1 MPQPRRDDALTT
13 MHIFDDAT
21 YTREALGLHVNQ
33 SEDDVDAQ
41 LILLARESGI
51 EDPYRFLCPAH
62 DIPRALSTTTAG
74 SAHSSS
80 LSIHSH
86 QTQSTGFTDPS
97 RTSREQPLIK
107 RLPPQQTT
115 PTLTRASVALDST
128 MDYFAANFQQRHSTA
143 STSSA
148 AHSMTSSA
156 SSLQKTSTRRKRASF
171 LSMFRRESSSC
182 TSPSHHRHHGKARG
196 PKLECGHSLSTSAI
210 RAHIKEALQAKEGAV
225 PSCCGIAL
233 PRATLEVVLTKEET
247 DLVIEGVV
255 RSPELSS
262 LQDSGYSENGMSS
275 IDLPRPTQKKPL
287 PALSKS
293 VPNTPPRRVSLQ
305 LPNGKSPLANEA
317 SRSFKSQQKEQLERI
332 AAFEN
337 NQRKALSA
345 HHQCSLKR
353 LAAQHENNKNERKEH
368 VSEVTPRNVPQL
380 AYATQHVLELEDL
393 EDAQITA
400 EDNLRKAQDL
410 ETQNVATA
418 LKHMEA
424 YCLSSNP
431 DPELAHIVTQDDF
444 KKLDRQRLIQQ
455 SLTRKHES
463 AINVLR
469 SRQERA
475 MKLKMQKQ
483 ELELAELDADF
494 EEEKTAEEWQFAQ
507 DSERLSAVMEARR
520 KRFQQ
525 RWDLKYEMWHKDWE
539 CQHGTQFDDVDWP
552 LKAHCGGP
560 ICGIPES
567 SETTSILAVT

>member
-21 YTREALGLHVNQ
+21 YTREALGLPVNQ
-33 SEDDVDAQ
+33 SEDDIDAQ
-41 LILLARESGI
+41 LVLLARESGI

-62 DIPRALSTTTAG
+62 EIPRALSTTTVG

-80 LSIHSH
+80 LSVHSH

-97 RTSREQPLIK
+97 RTSREQPCVK

-128 MDYFAANFQQRHSTA
+128 MDYFPANFQQRHSTA
-143 STSSA
+143 STFSA
-148 AHSMTSSA
+148 AHSLSSSA
-156 SSLQKTSTRRKRASF
+156 SSLQKTSTRRKRSSF
-171 LSMFRRESSSC
+171 LSMFRRDSSSC

-247 DLVIEGVV
+247 DLVMGGAA

-262 LQDSGYSENGMSS
+262 LRDSGYSENGMSS
-275 IDLPRPTQKKPL
+275 IDLPRPAQKTSL
-287 PALSKS
+287 PTLSKS
-293 VPNTPPRRVSLQ
+293 VPNTPPQRVSLQ
-305 LPNGKSPLANEA
+305 LLNGNSSLANEA
-317 SRSFKSQQKEQLERI
+317 LRSFKSQQKEQLERV
-332 AAFEN
+332 AVFEN

-353 LAAQHENNKNERKEH
+353 LAAQHENNKDERKEH
-368 VSEVTPRNVPQL
+368 
-380 AYATQHVLELEDL
+380 HILELEDL

-431 DPELAHIVTQDDF
+431 DPGFAHTVTQDDF

-455 SLTRKHES
+455 SLPRKHES

-475 MKLKMQKQ
+475 MKIKMQKQ
-483 ELELAELDADF
+483 ELELADMDADF
-494 EEEKTAEEWQFAQ
+494 EKEKAAEEWQFAQ
-507 DSERLSAVMEARR
+507 ESERLSAVIETRR

-525 RWDLKYEMWHKDWE
+525 RWDLKYEMWRKDWE
-539 CQHGTQFDDVDWP
+539 SQHGTQFDNVDWP
-552 LKAHCGGP
+552 LKMQYGGP

-567 SETTSILAVT
+567 SETTTPIHAAA